1 MRKLLMALLIM
12 FVMAGLVIAAE
23 VTVVSYDKEKK
34 ELKYKDADD
43 KEKTATVGK
52 DAKFITTDGKGENP
66 KDSDYEAFE
75 KRVTGKGGKK
85 GIRLDIT
92 VKDDVI
98 TEAKWKMGKGK

>member
-52 DAKFITTDGKGENP
+52 DAKFITTDGKGENA
-66 KDSDYEAFE
+66 KDSDYDGFE
-75 KRVTGKGGKK
+75 KAVTRKSKK
-85 GIRLDIT
+85 GVKLDIT